1 MSKTRNVLLI
11 LVSLLI
17 VSTATFPQT
26 PAAAWEPITEERLR
40 HPKAGDWLE
49 YRRTD
54 DVFAFSPLT
63 EINRSNVKNLRPVW
77 TYPVQDDSRWVPTP
91 IVANGIMYVAEGKG
105 RVLALDVPTGEVKWI
120 YSRSY
125 PEDIRAS
132 QAYLRH
138 RGVAVF
144 EDKIYFGTADSY
156 LVALD
161 ARTGKPAWEVKT
173 ADYKKGVGH
182 SHPPIIADG
191 KVIIGFIGGER
202 EVRGAVAAY
211 DAKNGELLWKTY
223 TVPAPGEPGAES
235 WAKSDMPPLGGPTW
249 GTFSYDPELGLV
261 YSGVGQPAPWAST
274 RMFSYTPGF
283 VISRRLTRFGLA
295 SVPTLPEAPASLA
308 GSAA

>member
-1 MSKTRNVLLI
+1 MAKTRIVLLI
-11 LVSLLI
+11 LSVLLVVSS
-17 VSTATFPQT
+17 VTFPQSS
-26 PAAAWEPITEERLR
+26 WEPISEERLR

-91 IVANGIMYVAEGKG
+91 LVANGIMYVAEGKG

-144 EDKIYFGTADSY
+144 EDKIYFGSADSY

-161 ARTGKPAWEVKT
+161 ARTGKVLWEVKT
-173 ADYKKGVGH
+173 DDYKKGIGH
-182 SHPPIIADG
+182 SHPPLI
-191 KVIIGFIGGER
+191 
-202 EVRGAVAAY
+202 
-211 DAKNGELLWKTY
+211 
-223 TVPAPGEPGAES
+223 
-235 WAKSDMPPLGGPTW
+235 
-249 GTFSYDPELGLV
+249 
-261 YSGVGQPAPWAST
+261 
-274 RMFSYTPGF
+274 
-283 VISRRLTRFGLA
+283 
-295 SVPTLPEAPASLA
+295 
-308 GSAA
+308 